1 MYLSLPVP
9 QGKQNVV
16 LYELIDNFV
25 QTEVMENDDAWY
37 VTILE

>member
-9 QGKQNVV
+9 QGKQKVV

-25 QTEVMENDDAWY
+25 QTEVMENDDAW
-37 VTILE
+37 